1 MNVQNLQEVKMNSK
15 LAKKIRKTTNKNF
28 GSWFGDF
35 AKIVNDSKFRFRI
48 KIAWKII
55 RGRL

>member
-1 MNVQNLQEVKMNSK
+1 MNSK
-15 LAKKIRKTTNKNF
+15 LAKKIRKTTNQNF

-35 AKIVNDSKFRFRI
+35 AKIVNDSKFRFRL

-55 RGRL
+55 RGQL